1 MTTAQQQFLELLRA
15 GLWGTKADANLFREN
30 VDWKTI
36 LRIAKE
42 QTVQVIIAD
51 GIETL
56 PKEVWPPKQAMLSLL
71 MLRIKTQQMHNLL
84 NTTLNQITE
93 ALNSEHIPSVLLKG
107 QGVAQNYRI
116 PASRMC
122 GDIDLYIGADNYHR
136 ACNIVRELNPEMQE
150 YTPESEQHMNLE
162 LNGVTIEVHRIAST
176 INQKSKAEDFAKWT
190 KAATIDNK
198 GTSYDNIGMLI
209 RLPESTFNAFFILY
223 HAVRHM
229 FSEGV
234 GFRQIC
240 DWSMFLHKHHQEID
254 IEELKTKL
262 QEYRLELIWEEF
274 CILAHKVIGV
284 PTTEIPLYPSNDTS
298 TKTETLMEHIFIS
311 GNFGHYDLNGRDPHQ
326 TNYLKRKWRSFWFQS
341 SRLLKLFR
349 LFPTF
354 TLTFGWGWLSSS
366 VVNFLQLK

>member
-1 MTTAQQQFLELLRA
+1 MTRAQQQFLELLRA
-15 GLWGTKADANLFREN
+15 GLWGTKADANLFKEN
-30 VDWKTI
+30 TDWKAI

-56 PKEVWPPKQAMLSLL
+56 SEEIWPPKQAMLSLM
-71 MLRIKTQQMHNLL
+71 MLRIKIQQMHHLL

-93 ALNSEHIPSVLLKG
+93 ALNAENIPSVLLKG

-116 PASRMC
+116 PTSRAC
-122 GDIDLYIGADNYHR
+122 GDIDLYIGEDNYQK
-136 ACNIVRELNPEMQE
+136 ACDIVRKLNPEKQE
-150 YTPESEQHMNLE
+150 YTPESEQHMHLE

-190 KAATIDNK
+190 KAATIENE
-198 GTSYDNIGMLI
+198 GTNYDNIGMQI

-240 DWSMFLHKHHQEID
+240 DWSMFLHKHHQEIN

-262 QEYRLELIWEEF
+262 KEYRLEQIWTEF
-274 CILAHKVIGV
+274 CILAHKAIGV
-284 PTTEIPLYPSNDTS
+284 PTGDIPLYPSDDNS
-298 TKTETLMEHIFIS
+298 TKTESLTNHIFIS
-311 GNFGHYDLNGRDPHQ
+311 GNFGHYDINGRDPHQ

-366 VVNFLQLK
+366 LVNFLKLK